1 MLGEYNRL
9 MKSNIKVYQVIT
21 EKELNDCF
29 NIRLEVFVKEQG
41 VPSEEELD
49 DLDQISFHA
58 IAYKD
63 NYPIATGRL
72 IPDGNING
80 TIGRMAVRQK
90 YRRFGVGGM
99 VLDFLEQ
106 IALNEGIQQI
116 TLNAQE
122 YVKKFYDNHGYKEE
136 GDVFIEAGIPH
147 VTMVKTIFKE
157 I

>member
-1 MLGEYNRL
+1 
-9 MKSNIKVYQVIT
+9 MKSNIKVYQVKT
-21 EKELNDCF
+21 EKEQSDCF
-29 NIRLEVFVKEQG
+29 DIRLEVFVQEQG

-49 DLDQISFHA
+49 NLDQISFHA

-63 NYPIATGRL
+63 NYPIATGRV

-99 VLDFLEQ
+99 VLNFLEQ
-106 IALNEGIQQI
+106 IALDKGIKQI

-122 YVKKFYDNHGYKEE
+122 YVKKFYNDHGYKEE
-136 GDVFIEAGIPH
+136 GYVFLEAGIPH

-157 I
+157 M

>member
-1 MLGEYNRL
+1 
-9 MKSNIKVYQVIT
+9 
-21 EKELNDCF
+21 
-29 NIRLEVFVKEQG
+29 
-41 VPSEEELD
+41 
-49 DLDQISFHA
+49 
-58 IAYKD
+58 
-63 NYPIATGRL
+63 
-72 IPDGNING
+72 
-80 TIGRMAVRQK
+80 MAVMQK

>member
-1 MLGEYNRL
+1 MPGEYNRL

-72 IPDGNING
+72 IPGVNMNG
-80 TIGRMAVRQK
+80 TIGRMAVMQK

-106 IALNEGIQQI
+106 IALNEGIHQI